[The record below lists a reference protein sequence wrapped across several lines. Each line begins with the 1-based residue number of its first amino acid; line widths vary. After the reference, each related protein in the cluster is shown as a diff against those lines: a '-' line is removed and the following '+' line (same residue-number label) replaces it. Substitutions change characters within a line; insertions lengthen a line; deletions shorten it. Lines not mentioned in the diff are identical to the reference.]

1 MDEFLIIDI
10 RCLATT
16 ACLLGAQLDRRREPR
31 ADEVRLQDEIGR
43 VCVLPISGDLLE
55 IAEDPTEGSRLA
67 PERRPAPRAGGD
79 RA

>member
-55 IAEDPTEGSRLA
+55 ILEDRKPRGAALGPNTRAYGSC
-67 PERRPAPRAGGD
+67 
-79 RA
+79 